1 MSNRRTA
8 PWPVAL
14 TCLVLFA
21 ACAGPASSASG
32 VPIGTTQP
40 TPLAQPTPDAGAA
53 VVVGPVP
60 YVPTTFDP
68 SADEG
73 RALVASEREDQD
85 RIREQAGFAA
95 IVGSGWPPLAEA
107 SEVALEAAIRALSD
121 ELDVEGPTGMLDGQ
135 VASATGPR
143 PVQAIAPD
151 SSAAAMAIVMASLI
165 TAQALGSGATT
176 ETTRSSTE
184 TTTNGDESAT
194 MTAKVTGK
202 VVSTGSRVAGDFIV
216 ELTGTVTNA
225 VTGATARLTG
235 GASAHVEIDGCP
247 DVNGSSKGRMTLSS
261 REDITSGTARAG
273 WTRQLSGQ
281 FDISVD
287 EEASISGLA
296 MDAEASESVQ
306 PSGEDDDGSH
316 DLGVRAHTE
325 YTAGQG
331 FEGFAPNDSATTGEV
346 TSQRDATYADLVSLF
361 RGAGQALAVA
371 AVGMGQEAERFWRGG
386 KCLRLTVDPDG
397 GDVDADSVTDAAAT
411 VKHAFEGNE
420 LDKPVEA
427 ALVGVA
433 SIEPAGDRQPA
444 PATVQY
450 TAGPDDGDVGEVTF
464 KTVSNRGIA
473 ERTVKFTVRPAA
485 WDVTFL
491 GTDTEVLG
499 PVSNSFSARITD
511 LRISAS
517 ESVLSGTGKL
527 HLKGT
532 VRSGPCS
539 GPLDQVASST
549 VTGMLVGT
557 GPEAVLRIIIR
568 STSPPGDVVALRCKP
583 GGGAD
588 IPAEGYAE
596 RFEEPLMELDLPA
609 AGGTVAIDR
618 KASVGG
624 VLLVTVKGSFAIT
637 VATGE

>member
-1 MSNRRTA
+1 MSKRRSA
-8 PWPVAL
+8 PWPVAM
-14 TCLVLFA
+14 TCLVVLA
-21 ACAGPASSASG
+21 ACGSPASSASG
-32 VPIGTTQP
+32 APVGTTQP
-40 TPLAQPTPDAGAA
+40 TPSPDDGAP

-60 YVPTTFDP
+60 YAPDTIDP

-73 RALVASEREDQD
+73 RALVAAEREDQQRVRD
-85 RIREQAGFAA
+85 LAGFAG
-95 IVGSGWPPLAEA
+95 IVGSGWPALAESA
-107 SEVALEAAIRALSD
+107 EAALEAAIRSVSD
-121 ELDVEGPTGMLDGQ
+121 DLGVEAPIGGLHGQ
-135 VASATGPR
+135 VASAADPR
-143 PVQAIAPD
+143 PIQALAPE

-184 TTTNGDESAT
+184 TSSNGDESAT

-202 VVSTGSRVAGDFIV
+202 VVSTGSRVVGDFVV

-235 GASAHVEIDGCP
+235 SASAHVEIDGCP
-247 DVNGSSKGRMTLSS
+247 DVNGSSKGRMSLSS
-261 REDITSGTARAG
+261 REEVASGAAHAG

-287 EEASISGLA
+287 DEASISGLT

-316 DLGVRAHTE
+316 DLGVRSHTE
-325 YTAGQG
+325 FTAGQG
-331 FEGFAPNDSATTGEV
+331 FAGFAPNDGATSGEV
-346 TSQRDATYADLVSLF
+346 TSERDATHADLVSLF
-361 RGAGQALAVA
+361 RSAAQALTVA

-397 GDVDADSVTDAAAT
+397 GDVDADSVTDAVAT
-411 VKHAFEGNE
+411 VTHTFQGNE

-433 SIEPAGDRQPA
+433 SIDPAGDRQPA

-450 TAGPDDGDVGEVTF
+450 TAGADDGDVGEVTF

-473 ERTVKFTVRPAA
+473 ERTVTFTVRPAA
-485 WDVTFL
+485 WDVTFV

-499 PVSNSFSARITD
+499 PVSNKFSARITD
-511 LRISAS
+511 LRISAK

-527 HLKGT
+527 RLKGT
-532 VRSGPCS
+532 VTSGPCS
-539 GPLDQVASST
+539 GPLDQVATST
-549 VTGMLVGT
+549 VTGTLIGT
-557 GPEAVLRIIIR
+557 GPEAVLRIVIR
-568 STSPPGDVVALRCKP
+568 AASPAGGVVKMRCKP
-583 GGGAD
+583 SGGAD
-588 IPAEGYAE
+588 IAAEGHAE
-596 RFEEPLMELDLPA
+596 RFGEPLMELDLPA
-609 AGGTVAIDR
+609 AGGTVAVDR

-624 VLLVTVKGSFAIT
+624 ILVVTVKGSFEVA